1 MEMGEIPSKVHVRKK
16 TRPLIPEAMW
26 ASVITGNIEEVWK
39 MNSSFSISG
48 QTEKVEDEPQ
58 HLLLCKHFKLQ

>member
-1 MEMGEIPSKVHVRKK
+1 MKMGEIPSKVCVRKK

-39 MNSSFSISG
+39 INSLRFSISG
-48 QTEKVEDEPQ
+48 QIEKVVDES
-58 HLLLCKHFKLQ
+58 